1 MRERHPREIELARL
15 SDGEAVSA
23 EMAEHLRWCARCRSA
38 VADYDW
44 LQGEIAVTLAAA
56 AEIPAPRPQW
66 WAVRER
72 VFASQRRQITGWR
85 ISALSSVVLAVCL
98 MFSAFPMQS
107 ATVAALTTFP
117 SGRSPLGASPE
128 PMVAP
133 APVTVAVTLVATPTP
148 TTEMP
153 LSTPAFVL
161 PPTPP
166 QTETGGL

>member
-15 SDGEAVSA
+15 GDREAVST
-23 EMAEHLRWCARCRSA
+23 EMAEHLRWCTHCRSV

-44 LQGEIAVTLAAA
+44 LQGEIAATLEAA
-56 AEIPAPRPQW
+56 AEVPAPRPQW

-72 VFASQRRQITGWR
+72 VFAGQQRQITGWR

-98 MFSAFPMQS
+98 MFSAFPVQS
-107 ATVAALTTFP
+107 STVAALT
-117 SGRSPLGASPE
+117 SLPE
-128 PMVAP
+128 PIVAP
-133 APVTVAVTLVATPTP
+133 APVTVAVTLMATPTP
-148 TTEMP
+148 TTETVP
-153 LSTPAFVL
+153 PSTPAFML